1 MKLPMGWP
9 AGVGNTIAISLLAA
23 LVVAPLPA
31 AQAPAR
37 RGVVSNGLAQNVVPP
52 NVVSQSVIAPGVVS
66 QDKNSRNAN
75 QNSKYANRLAP
86 YVSSPTRVVDRM
98 LELANIRPGETV
110 YDLGSG
116 DGRVLIAAV
125 EKYKAHAV
133 GVEIS
138 PKLVVEASNNIQKAG
153 IADQARVMQGDVM
166 EADLNGADVVILYLA
181 TSLNEK
187 LRPRFEK
194 QLKPGARV
202 VSHDYAVP
210 GWKPTRVE
218 KTDDRHAHL
227 IYVYEMPPVKD

>member
-1 MKLPMGWP
+1 MNLHMRWP
-9 AGVGNTIAISLLAA
+9 ALLGNSLAVSWLAVLTA
-23 LVVAPLPA
+23 WPSS
-31 AQAPAR
+31 AQIHRGRNAPAP
-37 RGVVSNGLAQNVVPP
+37 NAQNSPYT
-52 NVVSQSVIAPGVVS
+52 N
-66 QDKNSRNAN
+66 K
-75 QNSKYANRLAP
+75 LAP

-98 LELANIRPGETV
+98 LELADIKPGETV

-138 PKLVVEASNNIQKAG
+138 PKLVVEAANNIQKAG

-166 EADLNGADVVILYLA
+166 EADLNGADVVIIYLA

-194 QLKPGARV
+194 FLKPGARV
-202 VSHDYAVP
+202 ISHDYAVP

-218 KTDDRHAHL
+218 RTDDRHAHL
-227 IYVYEMPPVKD
+227 IYVYEMPPVKN